1 MGIFSKKQWSIL
13 AVFLVVLLAS
23 VGLRL
28 FGPNPRVERLRQMRT
43 EMFSSGGNVPAAE
56 RRERMEA
63 FRKEQEKLTD
73 AERKELWS
81 DLRKRREA
89 ELERYSKLSKEEQT
103 KFLDDRIDRMQNAMQ
118 AGGRGRPPGGGPGA
132 GNVFAAGGPPN
143 LSAEDRERRRKEM
156 LDSTTPEERALR
168 DQFMKDFR
176 ARLAQ
181 RGLPTGPW
189 GPR

>member
-13 AVFLVVLLAS
+13 VVVLLVLLS
-23 VGLRL
+23 SIGFRL

-43 EMFSSGGNVPAAE
+43 EMFGSGGNLSVAE

-118 AGGRGRPPGGGPGA
+118 AGGRGRPP
-132 GNVFAAGGPPN
+132 
-143 LSAEDRERRRKEM
+143 RRR
-156 LDSTTPEERALR
+156 SRCG
-168 DQFMKDFR
+168 
-176 ARLAQ
+176 Q
-181 RGLPTGPW
+181 RVRRRPAEP
-189 GPR
+189 